1 MPDLAH
7 QLRDILARY
16 PQIELAFLFGSLA
29 SGKARPD
36 SDLDLAVQA
45 AQPLDVDTKMAMI
58 GDLAEAFGRP
68 VDLIDLRLAGEPLL
82 GQILKGQRI
91 LGTTTLHGQLLA
103 KHLRDVADFLPYRDR
118 ILKYRRDKWINS

>member
-1 MPDLAH
+1 MPELAH

-58 GDLAEAFGRP
+58 GDLAEALGRP